1 MSDPAQPYGQQFMR
15 TLGWA
20 SHIEFAGDSA
30 YVASGHFGVFQ
41 MKLSA
46 PPSIQLY

>member
-1 MSDPAQPYGQQFMR
+1 MSDPAQPSGQQFMR

-20 SHIEFAGDSA
+20 SHIEFAANSA
-30 YVASGHFGVFQ
+30 YVAAGHFGVFE

-46 PPSIQLY
+46 PASIASY